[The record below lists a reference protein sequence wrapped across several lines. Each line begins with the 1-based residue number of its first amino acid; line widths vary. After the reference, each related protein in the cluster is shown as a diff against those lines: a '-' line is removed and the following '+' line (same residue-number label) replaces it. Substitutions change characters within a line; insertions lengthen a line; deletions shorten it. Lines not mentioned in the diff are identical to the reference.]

1 MDAIVAER
9 ATLTIDQVLEALAT
23 ANSTLP
29 VDAMQWS
36 LDNWDIAAPH
46 FLTLLDAIANGADP
60 SRRDSDILF
69 FALHMMGE
77 KRETAAFPPLCRVM
91 HDRERLE
98 GMHLQ
103 DGTKIEVVSLPMP
116 APLYFDGQRLPASY
130 ANFYIANAAVLV
142 PTFND
147 PNDRVALGILAE
159 LFTDRPVIG
168 IHAVDL
174 VLGFGTIHCLTQQEP
189 AH

>member
-1 MDAIVAER
+1 MFMPERLALPRLCGDSWSAARAAGAVEGQAMDAIVAER

-77 KRETAAFPPLCRVM
+77 KRETAAFPP
-91 HDRERLE
+91 
-98 GMHLQ
+98 
-103 DGTKIEVVSLPMP
+103 
-116 APLYFDGQRLPASY
+116 
-130 ANFYIANAAVLV
+130 
-142 PTFND
+142 
-147 PNDRVALGILAE
+147 
-159 LFTDRPVIG
+159 
-168 IHAVDL
+168 
-174 VLGFGTIHCLTQQEP
+174 
-189 AH
+189 